1 MDHDAAST
9 PGERKVWQEK
19 IRQREADLKARG
31 CCHDALSVLQKS
43 AHARTSRYLS
53 ENVKQRYH
61 QCTNIECSAT
71 FRTTEAIDEVIRPR
85 RRKRCLSRSR
95 SHSRHPVKCRAATAR
110 HTVINQG
117 ELTMTTLTLQQA
129 FEACQ
134 KNETARLNCKAELAA
149 AEQEYREQVLAGDER
164 IPGRMQTLRDIIDVK
179 NGR

>member
-71 FRTTEAIDEVIRPR
+71 FRTTEGIDEVIRPR
-85 RRKRCLSRSR
+85 RRKRRLSRSR
-95 SHSRHPVKCRAATAR
+95 SHPGTRKVQGCYSSPYRH
-110 HTVINQG
+110 
-117 ELTMTTLTLQQA
+117 
-129 FEACQ
+129 
-134 KNETARLNCKAELAA
+134 
-149 AEQEYREQVLAGDER
+149 
-164 IPGRMQTLRDIIDVK
+164 
-179 NGR
+179 